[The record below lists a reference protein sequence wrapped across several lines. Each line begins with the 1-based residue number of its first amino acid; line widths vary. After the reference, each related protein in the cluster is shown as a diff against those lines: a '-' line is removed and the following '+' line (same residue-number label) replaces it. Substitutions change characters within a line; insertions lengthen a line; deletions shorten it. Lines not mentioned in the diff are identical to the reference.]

1 MVTPDYTAYD
11 QDRAPGLIRELHENL
26 STRQITFRNQP
37 LRDYGQLVKTT
48 RLLSVQCDDGYVIGL
63 PYGRHLR
70 LFYEFDT
77 INHIRL
83 HLTNLLNDIGELALQ
98 HSECELMTLDYN
110 DFPHRHYVEPM
121 LIGAAFPSPDEV
133 SVMRCRDIREQ
144 SLPEI
149 NADVS
154 VRQASEDDA
163 AIIAELEQSAA
174 GEAAHAPPLSPEF
187 FGTAAWVGI
196 AELDGRPAGYI
207 HLSEAEKRGLA
218 AEELVIGADQPFA
231 EISGALLAAAM
242 SWGAEQNR
250 RGLTLRV
257 ASDAV
262 GDPML
267 AAFGF
272 RHVTN
277 ELFYQRPADPA
288 VIRRQRDEQVV
299 TRVKVG
305 KIWGR
310 F

>member
-11 QDRAPGLIRELHENL
+11 QDRTPGLVRELHENL
-26 STRQITFRNQP
+26 STRRITFRNQP
-37 LRDYGQLVKTT
+37 LRDYDQLVKTT

-133 SVMRCRDIREQ
+133 SVMRCRDVREQ

-187 FGTAAWVGI
+187 FGSAAWVGI

-218 AEELVIGADQPFA
+218 AEELVIAADQPFA

-257 ASDAV
+257 AGDAV

-267 AAFGF
+267 SAFGF

-288 VIRRQRDEQVV
+288 VIRRQRDEKVV

>member
-37 LRDYGQLVKTT
+37 LRDYDQLVKTT
-48 RLLSVQCDDGYVIGL
+48 RLLSVQCEDGYVIGL

-144 SLPEI
+144 SLPET

-187 FGTAAWVGI
+187 FGSAAWVGI

-218 AEELVIGADQPFA
+218 AEELVIAADQPFSD
-231 EISGALLAAAM
+231 ISGALLAAAM
-242 SWGAEQNR
+242 TWGAEQNR

-267 AAFGF
+267 SAFGF

-288 VIRRQRDEQVV
+288 VIRRQQDEKVV